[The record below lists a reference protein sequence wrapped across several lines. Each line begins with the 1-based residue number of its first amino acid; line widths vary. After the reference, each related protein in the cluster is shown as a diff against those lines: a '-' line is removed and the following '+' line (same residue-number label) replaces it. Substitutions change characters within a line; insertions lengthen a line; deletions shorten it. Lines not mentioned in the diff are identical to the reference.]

1 MEDSIEGMPALVI
14 KFDMTVPADIFPSD
28 NGSDVITIERF
39 LQLTTWKIRFG
50 SDIEGEQ

>member
-1 MEDSIEGMPALVI
+1 MGCGRGNASKSLSLTRSVL
-14 KFDMTVPADIFPSD
+14 ADISPSD

-50 SDIEGEQ
+50 SYIEGEQ